1 MAANQKRS
9 GFAGWLA
16 LIVTG
21 TVLGVFGTHGFSAK
35 NHNGFFIALL
45 LISIGVV
52 LFFGTFY
59 ARDHREKNQEAM
71 ADEERSP
78 SQEY

>member
-1 MAANQKRS
+1 MMANQKSS
-9 GFAGWLA
+9 GFAGWVA

-21 TVLGVFGTHGFSAK
+21 TILGVFGTYGFSAK
-35 NHNGFFIALL
+35 NHNAFFIALL
-45 LISIGVV
+45 LISLGIV

-59 ARDHREKNQEAM
+59 ARDQREENHGTM
-71 ADEERSP
+71 GNGP

>member
-1 MAANQKRS
+1 MVANQKRS
-9 GFAGWLA
+9 GFAGWVA
-16 LIVTG
+16 LMVTG
-21 TVLGVFGTHGFSAK
+21 TILGVFGTHGFSAK

-45 LISIGVV
+45 LISMGIV

-59 ARDHREKNQEAM
+59 ARDQREENQEPM
-71 ADEERSP
+71 ANGP